1 LTIGVTSCATVTAA
15 DAVVA
20 EVHSGMPVVPSN
32 EFPQRLR
39 GAPIGGGRQPLEGDE
54 TPSLVRALPYMNDW
68 RQRRRSPMPDLKAQT
83 ITLHEGDKTAL
94 QYLGAAV
101 VLQWS
106 SLPDDVRT
114 ALLRQADAVG
124 GLPLVSDLHEQIQA
138 LIRRV
143 RTD

>member
-1 LTIGVTSCATVTAA
+1 MNGLAATQ
-15 DAVVA
+15 
-20 EVHSGMPVVPSN
+20 E
-32 EFPQRLR
+32 Q
-39 GAPIGGGRQPLEGDE
+39 
-54 TPSLVRALPYMNDW
+54 
-68 RQRRRSPMPDLKAQT
+68 PMPDLKAQT

-106 SLPDDVRT
+106 SLPEDVRT

>member
-1 LTIGVTSCATVTAA
+1 
-15 DAVVA
+15 
-20 EVHSGMPVVPSN
+20 MPCLALP
-32 EFPQRLR
+32 F
-39 GAPIGGGRQPLEGDE
+39 GRDE
-54 TPSLVRALPYMNDW
+54 TRSLARALPYMNDW
-68 RQRRRSPMPDLKAQT
+68 RQRRSSPMPDLKAQT

-106 SLPDDVRT
+106 SLPEDVRK
-114 ALLRQADAVG
+114 ALLLQADAVG

-138 LIRRV
+138 LIHRV

>member
-1 LTIGVTSCATVTAA
+1 MSGLAATQ
-15 DAVVA
+15 
-20 EVHSGMPVVPSN
+20 E
-32 EFPQRLR
+32 Q
-39 GAPIGGGRQPLEGDE
+39 
-54 TPSLVRALPYMNDW
+54 
-68 RQRRRSPMPDLKAQT
+68 PMPDLKAQT

-106 SLPDDVRT
+106 SMPEDVRK

-138 LIRRV
+138 LIHRV

>member
-1 LTIGVTSCATVTAA
+1 LHRLEGVEA
-15 DAVVA
+15 DASVY
-20 EVHSGMPVVPSN
+20 P
-32 EFPQRLR
+32 L
-39 GAPIGGGRQPLEGDE
+39 GRRE
-54 TPSLVRALPYMNDW
+54 TRSHVCALPYMNEW
-68 RQRRRSPMPDLKAQT
+68 RQRRSSPMPDLKAQT

-114 ALLRQADAVG
+114 TLLRQADAVG

>member
-1 LTIGVTSCATVTAA
+1 MVASRVGGSNLTLPKCRSLSTS
-15 DAVVA
+15 
-20 EVHSGMPVVPSN
+20 P
-32 EFPQRLR
+32 
-39 GAPIGGGRQPLEGDE
+39 
-54 TPSLVRALPYMNDW
+54 W
-68 RQRRRSPMPDLKAQT
+68 DLKAQT

-106 SLPDDVRT
+106 SMPEDVRK

>member
-1 LTIGVTSCATVTAA
+1 LHRLEGVEA
-15 DAVVA
+15 DASVY
-20 EVHSGMPVVPSN
+20 P
-32 EFPQRLR
+32 L
-39 GAPIGGGRQPLEGDE
+39 GRRE
-54 TPSLVRALPYMNDW
+54 TRSHVCALPYMNEW
-68 RQRRRSPMPDLKAQT
+68 RQRRSSPMPDLKAQT

-106 SLPDDVRT
+106 SLPEDVRT

>member
-1 LTIGVTSCATVTAA
+1 
-15 DAVVA
+15 
-20 EVHSGMPVVPSN
+20 
-32 EFPQRLR
+32 
-39 GAPIGGGRQPLEGDE
+39 
-54 TPSLVRALPYMNDW
+54 
-68 RQRRRSPMPDLKAQT
+68 MPDLKAQT

-106 SLPDDVRT
+106 SMPEDVRK

-138 LIRRV
+138 LIHRV
-143 RTD
+143 RDQILSVYLADNVKARRMLSTGIYVPKVAADGKKRVNSQESLLAKRKNSHRAKSGKSKLVRDDD